1 MINQET
7 VAAFNHRMVLNP
19 NSIKK
24 MTPAQA
30 DAVKVW
36 GSNAENLMKNRDLAQ
51 FVHEYKFEL
60 CDQLA
65 DIKGHSADDN
75 ACRIA
80 IGNQIAGMDG
90 FIALLKKA
98 VYYKN
103 TVVSAQT
110 GVADPIV

>member
-7 VAAFNHRMVLNP
+7 IAAFNHRMVLNP

-24 MTPAQA
+24 MTASQA

-36 GSNAENLMKNRDLAQ
+36 GSTAENLMKNKDLAQ

-65 DIKGHSADDN
+65 DIKGHTADDN
-75 ACRIA
+75 ARRVA
-80 IGNQIAGMDG
+80 ISNQIAGMDG

-103 TVVSAQT
+103 TVVSSQT
-110 GVADPIV
+110 GVADPTV